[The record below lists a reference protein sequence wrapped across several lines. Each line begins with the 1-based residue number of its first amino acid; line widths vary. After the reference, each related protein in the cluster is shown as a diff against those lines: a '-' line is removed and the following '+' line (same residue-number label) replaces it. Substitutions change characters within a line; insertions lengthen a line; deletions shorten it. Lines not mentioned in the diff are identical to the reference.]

1 MIGTTAGI
9 RYSAK
14 MRKPLISIVFLLC
27 LPLLA
32 QKQESRP
39 PSKTSALPVSTET
52 RATVQKI
59 IGDTLVNGQAYE
71 YDRELADDIGPRLT
85 GSANYLK
92 AVTWGEQKFKELG
105 LTHVHAETFR
115 IDTWEPAP
123 GASGQVLSPV
133 NHTLHLWS
141 YGWSPSTPAKGVE
154 SELVYLPS
162 FTEEGVKEMR
172 DQVHGKIVFFDISS
186 LPRPMVMAKYFRAA
200 NALASLGPA
209 ALLLRGG
216 PNGSENMGYLVPGGA
231 LQDFPI
237 AQIGAEDNLLLKR
250 LLDRGPVRISLQ
262 FTNHCSKAVEVP
274 EVVGEIHG
282 SETADEVVILG
293 AHLDSWNPGTGAQ
306 DNGTGVA
313 TVIDAAREI
322 QSLGHAPRR
331 TVRFILFGGEEQGK
345 VGSVAYAK
353 QHRTEMDKIDAVL
366 ITDTGAELAK
376 GWLLMGRTDEQ
387 EALAEVEPLLSGLG
401 SGSTS
406 TETRE
411 LLETDHIGFDVLG
424 VPTLVLWTDITKY
437 MALHH
442 KASDTFDSVDKA
454 TLLQGDATVIAT
466 TYAIADAA
474 TSLAP
479 HLNAAAVRE
488 MMKPTGRI
496 EDFEYYKEHDLL
508 P

>member
-1 MIGTTAGI
+1 
-9 RYSAK
+9 
-14 MRKPLISIVFLLC
+14 
-27 LPLLA
+27 
-32 QKQESRP
+32 
-39 PSKTSALPVSTET
+39 
-52 RATVQKI
+52 
-59 IGDTLVNGQAYE
+59 
-71 YDRELADDIGPRLT
+71 
-85 GSANYLK
+85 
-92 AVTWGEQKFKELG
+92 
-105 LTHVHAETFR
+105 
-115 IDTWEPAP
+115 
-123 GASGQVLSPV
+123 
-133 NHTLHLWS
+133 
-141 YGWSPSTPAKGVE
+141 
-154 SELVYLPS
+154 
-162 FTEEGVKEMR
+162 
-172 DQVHGKIVFFDISS
+172 
-186 LPRPMVMAKYFRAA
+186 
-200 NALASLGPA
+200 
-209 ALLLRGG
+209 
-216 PNGSENMGYLVPGGA
+216 
-231 LQDFPI
+231 
-237 AQIGAEDNLLLKR
+237 
-250 LLDRGPVRISLQ
+250 LQ

-274 EVVGEIHG
+274 EVVGEIRG
-282 SETADEVVILG
+282 SEAPDEVVILG

-322 QSLGHAPRR
+322 QSLGRAPRR

-353 QHRTEMDKIDAVL
+353 QHRTEMNKIDAVL

-387 EALAEVEPLLSGLG
+387 EALAQVEPLLSGLG

-424 VPTLVLWTDITKY
+424 VPTLVLWTDLTKY

-466 TYAIADAA
+466 TYAIANAA

-479 HLNAAAVRE
+479 HLNAAEVRE

>member
-1 MIGTTAGI
+1 
-9 RYSAK
+9 
-14 MRKPLISIVFLLC
+14 
-27 LPLLA
+27 
-32 QKQESRP
+32 
-39 PSKTSALPVSTET
+39 
-52 RATVQKI
+52 
-59 IGDTLVNGQAYE
+59 
-71 YDRELADDIGPRLT
+71 
-85 GSANYLK
+85 
-92 AVTWGEQKFKELG
+92 
-105 LTHVHAETFR
+105 
-115 IDTWEPAP
+115 
-123 GASGQVLSPV
+123 
-133 NHTLHLWS
+133 
-141 YGWSPSTPAKGVE
+141 
-154 SELVYLPS
+154 
-162 FTEEGVKEMR
+162 
-172 DQVHGKIVFFDISS
+172 
-186 LPRPMVMAKYFRAA
+186 
-200 NALASLGPA
+200 
-209 ALLLRGG
+209 
-216 PNGSENMGYLVPGGA
+216 
-231 LQDFPI
+231 
-237 AQIGAEDNLLLKR
+237 
-250 LLDRGPVRISLQ
+250 
-262 FTNHCSKAVEVP
+262 
-274 EVVGEIHG
+274 VGEIRG
-282 SETADEVVILG
+282 SEAPDEVVILG

-353 QHRTEMDKIDAVL
+353 QHRKEMDKIDAVL

-387 EALAEVEPLLSGLG
+387 EALAQVGPLLSGLG

-424 VPTLVLWTDITKY
+424 VPTLVLWTDLTKY

-466 TYAIADAA
+466 TYAIANAA
-474 TSLAP
+474 TSLGP
-479 HLNAAAVRE
+479 HLNAAEVRE